1 MSVLSLTDV
10 CLSFPRGRRLV
21 VPVLADVTLELD
33 AGETVAVLAQRA
45 QGKTSLLRVAAGME
59 RPDKGRVCFEGE
71 DIWGFSERRR
81 SRLLGG
87 QIGWVRP
94 AVPDLDLPM
103 LANVALPLFA
113 KYGKSEAYTRA
124 TTVLERVG
132 AGECAQQFWGSLAD
146 WERALVA
153 VAQGTAREPKLL
165 LVDDLTLS
173 LGLEETDDILR
184 LLDTLATE
192 QGFAVLM
199 SVSDAGATGWSGRVA
214 TLFGGELLETTRSPT
229 ELGNLIDFPGA
240 GPGNRDTDTAPG
252 PDTTPP
258 LR

>member
-1 MSVLSLTDV
+1 MSVLSLTGV
-10 CLSFPRGRRLV
+10 CLSFPRGRRHV
-21 VPVLADVTLELD
+21 IRVLADVTLEID
-33 AGETVAVLAQRA
+33 AGEIVAVLAQRA

-59 RPDKGRVCFEGE
+59 RPDRGQVCFEGE
-71 DIWGFSERRR
+71 DLWGFSERRR

-94 AVPDLDLPM
+94 AVPDLDMPM

-113 KYGKSEAYTRA
+113 THGKSEAYARA
-124 TTVLERVG
+124 MGALERVG
-132 AGECAQQFWGSLAD
+132 AQECAQQFWGSLAD

-153 VAQGTAREPKLL
+153 IAQGIAREPKLL

-173 LGLEETDDILR
+173 LGLGETEQITR
-184 LLDTLATE
+184 LLDALASE

-214 TLFGGELLETTRSPT
+214 TLAGGELLETPHSPVDQ
-229 ELGNLIDFPGA
+229 GNIIDFPGV
-240 GPGNRDTDTAPG
+240 PGARDSRRGIPS
-252 PDTTPP
+252 
-258 LR
+258 

>member
-1 MSVLSLTDV
+1 MSVLSLTGV
-10 CLSFPRGRRLV
+10 CLSFPRGRRHV
-21 VPVLADVTLELD
+21 IRVLADVTLELE

-59 RPDKGRVCFEGE
+59 RPDRGQVRFQGE
-71 DIWGFSERRR
+71 DLWSFSERRR

-94 AVPDLDLPM
+94 AVPDLDMPM

-113 KYGKSEAYTRA
+113 SHGKSEAYARA
-124 TTVLERVG
+124 TAALERVG
-132 AGECAQQFWGSLAD
+132 AQECAQQFWGSLAD

-153 VAQGTAREPKLL
+153 VAQGIARAPKLL

-173 LGLEETDDILR
+173 LGLGEADDVMQ
-184 LLDTLATE
+184 LLDTLAAE

-199 SVSDAGATGWSGRVA
+199 SVSDAGATTWSRRVA
-214 TLFGGELLETTRSPT
+214 TLSGGELLETPRPP
-229 ELGNLIDFPGA
+229 LDQGNIIDFPGV
-240 GPGNRDTDTAPG
+240 PGVHDFRRG
-252 PDTTPP
+252 ISS
-258 LR
+258 

>member
-1 MSVLSLTDV
+1 MPVLSLTDV

-21 VPVLADVTLELD
+21 VPVLAGVSLEID

-59 RPDKGRVCFEGE
+59 RPNRGRVCFEGE

-94 AVPDLDLPM
+94 AVPDLDMPM

-113 KYGKSEAYTRA
+113 THGKSDAYARA
-124 TTVLERVG
+124 TGALERVG
-132 AGECAQQFWGSLAD
+132 AQECAQQFWGSLAD

-153 VAQGTAREPKLL
+153 IAQGIAREPKLL

-173 LGLEETDDILR
+173 LGLGEIEQITR
-184 LLDTLATE
+184 LLDTLADE
-192 QGFAVLM
+192 HGFAVLM
-199 SVSDAGATGWSGRVA
+199 SVSDSGAAGWSRRFA
-214 TLFGGELLETTRSPT
+214 TLAGGELLETAPV
-229 ELGNLIDFPGA
+229 EQGNIIDFPGA
-240 GPGNRDTDTAPG
+240 GPGNRDPG
-252 PDTTPP
+252 TTPP
-258 LR
+258 PR

>member
-1 MSVLSLTDV
+1 MSILSLTGV
-10 CLSFPRGRRLV
+10 CLSFPRGKRHVIR
-21 VPVLADVTLELD
+21 VLDDVTIEIE

-45 QGKTSLLRVAAGME
+45 QGKTSLLRVAAGIE
-59 RPDKGRVCFEGE
+59 RPDRGRVCFEGE
-71 DIWGFSERRR
+71 DLWGFSERRR

-87 QIGWVRP
+87 QIGWVGP

-113 KYGKSEAYTRA
+113 THGKSEAYARA
-124 TTVLERVG
+124 TAALQRVG
-132 AGECAQQFWGSLAD
+132 ARECAGQFWGSLAD

-153 VAQGTAREPKLL
+153 VARGIAREPKLL

-173 LGLEETDDILR
+173 LGLGEIERITR

-214 TLFGGELLETTRSPT
+214 TLAGGELLETPHSPVDQ
-229 ELGNLIDFPGA
+229 GNIIDFPGA
-240 GPGNRDTDTAPG
+240 HDSRRDISS
-252 PDTTPP
+252 
-258 LR
+258 